1 MDKPSKRPQ
10 ATSAGAQATS
20 VNVGGELWLSVGE
33 VAFLGEA
40 RIGLLERIGERGSIT
55 QAAKAAGISYKA
67 AWDAVDAMNN
77 LAPTPVVAT
86 ATGGRGGGGARLTDE
101 GRRLIQAYR
110 TISAEYRQF
119 LESVNAALGDR
130 EAGVAMLRRL
140 ALRTSARNQFI
151 GQIVSVTARPVDA
164 EVEIA
169 IQGGA
174 RLRAGVTNESVECLG
189 LKPGRHVWALIKA
202 VAVRIEPENPCA
214 SSRVGSQSS
223 PRPSVGTRSDH
234 SPSPSS
240 GSGSGSSPGSSSSP
254 NSSSSSSSSS
264 GSSNGARTRI
274 SAPGLNRLCGQVQRI
289 TRSDGPAEV
298 VIALEAGITL
308 RGLIDAELLRPLGIS
323 ERAPACALFEPA
335 SVIIG
340 VSD

>member
-1 MDKPSKRPQ
+1 MDKPPKRPQ
-10 ATSAGAQATS
+10 AASSGARATS

-40 RIGLLERIGERGSIT
+40 RIGLLEQIGERGSIT

-101 GRRLIQAYR
+101 GRRLIAAYR
-110 TISAEYRQF
+110 TLSAEYQRF

-130 EAGVAMLRRL
+130 EAGVAMLQRL

-174 RLRAGVTNESVECLG
+174 RVRAGVTNESVDCLG

-202 VAVRIEPENPCA
+202 VAVRIEPETACA
-214 SSRVGSQSS
+214 RSRIGTHS
-223 PRPSVGTRSDH
+223 RPSSSVDTRLNQ

-240 GSGSGSSPGSSSSP
+240 ISSPSFSSSH
-254 NSSSSSSSSS
+254 
-264 GSSNGARTRI
+264 GTRTGI
-274 SAPGLNRLCGQVQRI
+274 SDLGLNRLCGQVQRI

-298 VIALEAGITL
+298 VIALEAGITI
-308 RGLIDAELLRPLGIS
+308 RGLIDAERLEPLGIS
-323 ERAPACALFEPA
+323 EQTSACALFDPA

>member
-1 MDKPSKRPQ
+1 MDKPSTSDRERSR
-10 ATSAGAQATS
+10 ATA
-20 VNVGGELWLSVGE
+20 VNVGGELWLSIGE

-40 RIGLLERIGERGSIT
+40 RIGLLEQIGERGSIT

-101 GRRLIQAYR
+101 GRRLIVAYR
-110 TISAEYRQF
+110 TISAEYRHF
-119 LESVNAALGDR
+119 LEGVNAALGDR
-130 EAGVAMLRRL
+130 EAGVAMLQRL

-174 RLRAGVTNESVECLG
+174 RVRAGVTNESVDCLG

-202 VAVRIEPENPCA
+202 VAVRIEPETPSA
-214 SSRVGSQSS
+214 SSRVGSHSS
-223 PRPSVGTRSDH
+223 PSSSVGT
-234 SPSPSS
+234 
-240 GSGSGSSPGSSSSP
+240 SP
-254 NSSSSSSSSS
+254 NPS
-264 GSSNGARTRI
+264 SSNGTRTSI
-274 SAPGLNRLCGQVQRI
+274 SVPNLNRLCGQVQRI

-298 VIALEAGITL
+298 VVALEAGITV
-308 RGLIDAELLRPLGIS
+308 RGLIDAERLEPLGIR
-323 ERAPACALFEPA
+323 EQTRACALFEPA

>member
-1 MDKPSKRPQ
+1 MDKSSTPDRERSR
-10 ATSAGAQATS
+10 ATA
-20 VNVGGELWLSVGE
+20 VNVGGQLWLSVGE

-40 RIGLLERIGERGSIT
+40 RIGLLEQIGERGSIT

-101 GRRLIQAYR
+101 GRRLIVAYR
-110 TISAEYRQF
+110 TLSAEYRHF

-130 EAGVAMLRRL
+130 EAGVAMLQRL

-174 RLRAGVTNESVECLG
+174 RVRAGVTNESVDCLG

-202 VAVRIEPENPCA
+202 VAVRIEPET
-214 SSRVGSQSS
+214 
-223 PRPSVGTRSDH
+223 PSGISD
-234 SPSPSS
+234 
-240 GSGSGSSPGSSSSP
+240 P
-254 NSSSSSSSSS
+254 N
-264 GSSNGARTRI
+264 
-274 SAPGLNRLCGQVQRI
+274 LNRLCGQVQRI

-298 VIALEAGITL
+298 VIALEAGITV
-308 RGLIDAELLRPLGIS
+308 RGLIHAERLEPLGIREQTS
-323 ERAPACALFEPA
+323 ACALFEPA

>member
-10 ATSAGAQATS
+10 AASAGAHATS

-119 LESVNAALGDR
+119 LESVNAALGER

-174 RLRAGVTNESVECLG
+174 RLRAGVTNESVDCLG

-202 VAVRIEPENPCA
+202 VAVRIEPENPSA
-214 SSRVGSQSS
+214 SPRVGSQSG

-234 SPSPSS
+234 SP
-240 GSGSGSSPGSSSSP
+240 GSSPSPSPGSG
-254 NSSSSSSSSS
+254 SSSSSSSSPS
-264 GSSNGARTRI
+264 SSNGARTRI

>member
-1 MDKPSKRPQ
+1 MKR
-10 ATSAGAQATS
+10 

-40 RIGLLERIGERGSIT
+40 RIGLLEQIGERGSIT

-101 GRRLIQAYR
+101 GRRLIAAYR
-110 TISAEYRQF
+110 TISAEYRRF

-130 EAGVAMLRRL
+130 EAAVAMLQRL

-174 RLRAGVTNESVECLG
+174 RVRAGVTNESVECLG
-189 LKPGRHVWALIKA
+189 LKPARHVWALIKA
-202 VAVRIEPENPCA
+202 VAVRIEPENPSA
-214 SSRVGSQSS
+214 SSRVGSHSGPSS
-223 PRPSVGTRSDH
+223 SVG
-234 SPSPSS
+234 PSPSS
-240 GSGSGSSPGSSSSP
+240 SSSKGTRTSI
-254 NSSSSSSSSS
+254 
-264 GSSNGARTRI
+264 SN
-274 SAPGLNRLCGQVQRI
+274 PGLNRLCGQVQRI

-298 VIALEAGITL
+298 VIALEAGITV
-308 RGLIDAELLRPLGIS
+308 RGLIDAELLGPLGIS
-323 ERAPACALFEPA
+323 EQARACALFQPA

>member
-1 MDKPSKRPQ
+1 MGKPTTGPQ
-10 ATSAGAQATS
+10 DASTGSQAAS

-33 VAFLGEA
+33 VAFLSEA
-40 RIGLLERIGERGSIT
+40 RIGLLEQIGERGSIT

-101 GRRLIQAYR
+101 GRRLIAAYR
-110 TISAEYRQF
+110 TIADEYRHF

-130 EAGVAMLRRL
+130 EAGVAMLQRL

-174 RLRAGVTNESVECLG
+174 RVRAGVTNESVDCLG

-202 VAVRIEPENPCA
+202 VAVRIEPDSAFADPQLSTGSNPSLAIA
-214 SSRVGSQSS
+214 SVLT
-223 PRPSVGTRSDH
+223 PV
-234 SPSPSS
+234 
-240 GSGSGSSPGSSSSP
+240 
-254 NSSSSSSSSS
+254 
-264 GSSNGARTRI
+264 
-274 SAPGLNRLCGQVQRI
+274 
-289 TRSDGPAEV
+289 
-298 VIALEAGITL
+298 TL
-308 RGLIDAELLRPLGIS
+308 
-323 ERAPACALFEPA
+323 APAL
-335 SVIIG
+335 
-340 VSD
+340 